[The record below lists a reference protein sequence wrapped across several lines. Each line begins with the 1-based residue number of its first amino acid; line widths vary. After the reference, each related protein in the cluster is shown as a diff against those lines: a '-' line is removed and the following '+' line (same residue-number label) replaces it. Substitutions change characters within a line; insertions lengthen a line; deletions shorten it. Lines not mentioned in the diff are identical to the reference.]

1 VRGATVPIVLSF
13 KSLSGSMGEVN
24 AALLVG
30 GICLAL
36 SLLSMLALPETFG
49 KDLRFLEED

>member
-1 VRGATVPIVLSF
+1 VLSF

-36 SLLSMLALPETFG
+36 SFLSLLALPETFG
-49 KDLRFLEED
+49 KDLRFLEAD

>member
-1 VRGATVPIVLSF
+1 VPIVLSF

-36 SLLSMLALPETFG
+36 SFLSLLALQETFG
-49 KDLRFLEED
+49 KDLRFLEE